1 MKYSSGV
8 EGASVS
14 YVGTD
19 EHIDEFVLFAN
30 SKDAG
35 FAVIRVLGTDMNPN
49 SVVTL
54 MSVLKS
60 SNIDMAQ
67 LKPLQEMFKK

>member
-8 EGASVS
+8 EASVS
-14 YVGTD
+14 YLGTD

-67 LKPLQEMFKK
+67 LKAITGNV

>member
-8 EGASVS
+8 ESASVS
-14 YVGTD
+14 YLGT

>member
-8 EGASVS
+8 ESASVS
-14 YVGTD
+14 YLGTD

-35 FAVIRVLGTDMNPN
+35 FAVIRVLGTDESN

-60 SNIDMAQ
+60 SILIWHN
-67 LKPLQEMFKK
+67 

>member
-8 EGASVS
+8 ESASVS
-14 YVGTD
+14 YLGT

-35 FAVIRVLGTDMNPN
+35 FAVIRVLGTDMNLILL
-49 SVVTL
+49 SH
-54 MSVLKS
+54 
-60 SNIDMAQ
+60 
-67 LKPLQEMFKK
+67 

>member
-8 EGASVS
+8 ESASVS
-14 YVGTD
+14 YLGTD

-35 FAVIRVLGTDMNPN
+35 FAVMTGFRYYESN

-60 SNIDMAQ
+60 SILIWHN
-67 LKPLQEMFKK
+67 